1 MKHTSYHQTYVISG
15 DVKYTT
21 MSQILRS
28 ERFDQLLRNF
38 VEELRRR
45 RSRKLGAI
53 HPFLDER
60 GNFDVEKFKDFLILL
75 NVKSLKSIVE
85 AGYFSVEVDC
95 RHYTSVLKE
104 FLERLYNYWRSMDR
118 FMVKNEAYIEEHYAQ
133 RSKAHSLAGNNE
145 SFKKLIIEMYRNILN
160 NVTTEPTKIY
170 RQLPAGAQVAFM
182 VDHFDYPQN
191 IRCVNESLYRIP
203 VVWQAIFEPPVIF
216 YTGANKRIGV
226 FPVKN
231 KPVLESFYL
240 SKECWYAIPIKVGL
254 QMMMVYVR
262 EDFLELGA
270 GLFNLFE
277 LATPNEFLT
286 KKPDGVV
293 FFGLDANLFEE
304 DEIRGFVTEEDGVYY
319 GLLPNMEEID
329 YFGYMKKMLLTLHN
343 LIQIDQKNLPVHGAF
358 ARVFLV
364 NEDKVANIM
373 LIGDSGAG
381 KSETLE
387 AINKLP
393 KDSQVEVAV
402 IIDDMG
408 SLHFDTSDQLLAL
421 GTEIGAFV
429 RLDDLQPG
437 YAYSTMDRSIF
448 MNPNLTNA
456 RVIVPQ
462 MTYESIST
470 LTPVDF
476 LFYINNYEKVEDGK
490 PAIELFDN
498 MTDALAVFSEGKRM
512 AKGTTGETGLT
523 QTYFANPFGAVQKK
537 KEHEEIAEHFFKK
550 MKDINM
556 PVGMIRTQLGIPGYE
571 QDGPLSAAAA
581 LVHFIKTLEKTPKL
595 DASEPKNKE

>member
-1 MKHTSYHQTYVISG
+1 MKQTSYHQTYVISG

-28 ERFDQLLRNF
+28 ERFNQLIYDF

-45 RSRKLGAI
+45 RSRKLKAI
-53 HPFLDER
+53 HPFIDDQ
-60 GNFDVEKFKDFLILL
+60 GNFDVERFKDFLILL
-75 NVKSLKSIVE
+75 NVKTLKGIIE
-85 AGYFSVEVDC
+85 AGYFNVNVDC
-95 RHYTSVLKE
+95 HRYALVLKE

-118 FMVKNEAYIEEHYAQ
+118 FMVKNEAYIEEHHAQ

-145 SFKKLIIEMYRNILN
+145 SFRKLIIEMYRNVLN

-182 VDHFDYPQN
+182 VDHFDYPEN
-191 IRCVNESLYRIP
+191 IRCANESLYRIP

-226 FPVKN
+226 FPVKD

-254 QMMMVYVR
+254 QIMMVYVR
-262 EDFLELGA
+262 EEFLELGA

-277 LATPNEFLT
+277 LATPKEFLSR
-286 KKPDGVV
+286 KPDGVV
-293 FFGLDANLFEE
+293 FFGLDGTLFEE
-304 DEIRGFVTEEDGVYY
+304 DEMRGFVTKEGGVYY
-319 GLLPNMEEID
+319 GLLPNTEEID

-358 ARVFLV
+358 ARVFMV

-373 LIGDSGAG
+373 LVGDSGAG

-393 KDSQVEVAV
+393 KSSHVEVDV

-408 SLHFDTSDQLLAL
+408 SLHFDESGQLMAL

-448 MNPNLTNA
+448 MNPNLINA

-470 LTPVDF
+470 LTPVHF
-476 LFYINNYEKVEDGK
+476 LFYINNYEKVEEGK
-490 PAIELFDN
+490 PAIEFIEN
-498 MTDALAVFSEGKRM
+498 MDKALEVFSEGKRM
-512 AKGTTGETGLT
+512 AKGTTGEIGLT

-537 KEHEEIAEHFFKK
+537 EEHEAIAEKFFEK
-550 MKDINM
+550 MKDSNM
-556 PVGMIRTQLGIPGYE
+556 PVGMIRTQLGISGYE
-571 QDGPLSAAAA
+571 QEGPLEAADA
-581 LVHFIKTLEKTPKL
+581 LVNFIKTLENAPS
-595 DASEPKNKE
+595 ASGGNGTKN